1 MFKYTIINDVRF
13 KIDNNILDKVLLSI
27 EKLVGKKQ
35 NWNINIVFTD
45 KETIRE
51 LNNKYR
57 NIDKDTDVLSF
68 HYFDSFEWLN
78 REETVWEILMYEEKV
93 KKQWKDYWLW
103 VEKEFYKLFIHSIL
117 HILWYDHENDID
129 YKIMQKIEN
138 KIWNEVFEK

>member
-13 KIDNNILDKVLLSI
+13 KIDNNILSKILLSI
-27 EKLVGKKQ
+27 EKLVEKKQ
-35 NWNINIVFTD
+35 SWIINIVFTN

-57 NIDKDTDVLSF
+57 KIDRDTDVLSF
-68 HYFDSFEWLN
+68 HYFDNFEWIN
-78 REETVWEILMYEEKV
+78 ENEIVWEVLMYEEKI
-93 KKQWKDYWLW
+93 KKQGKEYWLW
-103 VEKEFYKLFIHSIL
+103 TQKEFYKLFIHSIL
-117 HILWYDHENDID
+117 HILWYDHERDID